1 MFGVLPKEH
10 QVPKFQRIWF
20 GNLLPKVLSRK
31 CTCFGEN
38 VYILCQEYKRKS
50 EEPKGTECDATVFW
64 PRLKKLHSLFHI
76 KLQGYCEHFMLLY
89 LIFVLFGFLF
99 DMVSMREWFVSE
111 ILPCIDLMSSW
122 LVRTEDKYWILKK
135 IKIKQTF

>member
-1 MFGVLPKEH
+1 
-10 QVPKFQRIWF
+10 
-20 GNLLPKVLSRK
+20 
-31 CTCFGEN
+31 
-38 VYILCQEYKRKS
+38 
-50 EEPKGTECDATVFW
+50 
-64 PRLKKLHSLFHI
+64 
-76 KLQGYCEHFMLLY
+76 MLLY